1 MFSCVILFISAHNY
15 GEQQKPHKETK
26 TFHNKRLMLTTFEQM
41 QNISLTCSM
50 ETVCLGNKGP
60 HESLKEDS
68 VQAAEAQREG
78 NTPRAQCGTETSNP
92 VIRRKKSW
100 EG

>member
-1 MFSCVILFISAHNY
+1 
-15 GEQQKPHKETK
+15 
-26 TFHNKRLMLTTFEQM
+26 MLTTLEQM
-41 QNISLTCSM
+41 QNISLKCQM
-50 ETVCLGNKGP
+50 ETVCLDNKGP
-60 HESLKEDS
+60 HETLKEDS
-68 VQAAEAQREG
+68 GQAGEAQCEG